1 MDEESQA
8 CRELGEA
15 TANDA
20 ASEVDAASQPP
31 RLHAFDMVSL
41 CEVYVARS
49 VDTNDVAAAVGG
61 ASSAAGSGRGPRQTN
76 VLLKDVFDTA
86 WYLASA
92 RIVYRME

>member
-31 RLHAFDMVSL
+31 RLHSGIWPAPGL
-41 CEVYVARS
+41 CIVWSERFSQSIGGCYLEFLWVLRKGVLGVFS
-49 VDTNDVAAAVGG
+49 V
-61 ASSAAGSGRGPRQTN
+61 
-76 VLLKDVFDTA
+76 
-86 WYLASA
+86 
-92 RIVYRME
+92 